1 MKALR
6 HTLLLLLM
14 ALTWASP
21 QPLAAQSAPTQTA
34 PVNKTPSR
42 LATENS
48 TIQRIRN
55 RGNLMIAGVLF
66 DYRPFGYLD
75 AQGEVTGFEVDLIR
89 AMADQWA
96 IDVQFVPV
104 TPSTRLQSLV
114 AGQIDLVAAAMPDT
128 IAAEAHIDFSQSY
141 FTDTPALLVRAATPT
156 TDLRVL
162 ANKTIAAIQSD
173 EATAE
178 LQTALAASATTA
190 TIIPF
195 QEYAPAVMALKAG
208 QADALLADRTYLTQV
223 AQTLPI
229 DTVLLPLAV
238 TQTYGIGVAQGDAY
252 FRNLIDAS
260 LVTLQER
267 GVLSSLYAKWFP
279 ERTVPH
285 LEEFPGQWPYT
296 FANSPSDLNLPAPS
310 RLRQIQTRGKLL
322 VGVAYDFAPFGFLG
336 DDGQPHG
343 FDIDLSH
350 ELARR
355 WLGNAEALEL
365 VRVTPATAIPLLMA
379 GQVDLVA
386 AALPLTWA
394 NRAQIDFSQS
404 YFYDGQSVLT
414 RTDSTIQTLADL
426 DQKLVAVVGGSN
438 INDLATLTGPL
449 IGVVTTD
456 MLAPTLLPFQ
466 ELRAAQQAL
475 QAGQV
480 DALIGSS
487 VALSQTVQSN
497 SDLRLALA
505 GFVRQPYAIGIPL
518 FDAELRDQVNLTLQ
532 AMQDDGTYP
541 TLYERW
547 FAPTPTLPLVTA
559 PAASPE
565 HTGIV
570 RQTLA
575 VIATVLPILA
585 ADATP
590 ASSVAEDR
598 ADAAAI
604 LQPTAT
610 PTAPAPG
617 LSAPILIATSTAAT
631 AVMSAAPTGI
641 AGVATITLRPGI
653 KVNARRGPT
662 ATAPIVEVLEGGT
675 TWPFLAVSP
684 DGAWIEVQLAGQV
697 QAWVAAQLILQ
708 PATTAA
714 AQATMPPTVTPTS
727 VAPAAT
733 PTPTPPLLFTTPL
746 THRVN
751 AADTLA
757 TIAKQ
762 YYGNQGLW
770 QLIYEA
776 NRDRIG
782 DDPNAIPVGAEL
794 IIPPPP

>member
-1 MKALR
+1 
-6 HTLLLLLM
+6 
-14 ALTWASP
+14 
-21 QPLAAQSAPTQTA
+21 
-34 PVNKTPSR
+34 
-42 LATENS
+42 
-48 TIQRIRN
+48 
-55 RGNLMIAGVLF
+55 MIAGVLF

-75 AQGEVTGFEVDLIR
+75 GQGKVTGFEVDLIR
-89 AMADQWA
+89 AIAEQWA

-104 TPSTRLQSLV
+104 TPSTRIQSLV
-114 AGQIDLVAAAMPDT
+114 AGQIDLIAAAMPDT

-141 FTDTPALLVRAATPT
+141 FTDTPALLVRATTPA
-156 TDLRVL
+156 TDLTAL

-173 EATAE
+173 EATAA
-178 LQTALAASATTA
+178 LQTALGAAATTA
-190 TIIPF
+190 TIMPF
-195 QEYAPAVMALKAG
+195 QEYGPAVMALKAG

-223 AQTLPI
+223 GQTLPI
-229 DTVLLPLAV
+229 DHVLLPLPV
-238 TQTYGIGVAQGDAY
+238 MQTYGIGVAQGDAY
-252 FRNLIDAS
+252 FRNLIDTTLLA
-260 LVTLQER
+260 LQEH
-267 GVLSSLYAKWFP
+267 GTLSTLYAKWFP
-279 ERTVPH
+279 EQTVPR
-285 LEEFPGQWPYT
+285 LEQLPGQWPYT
-296 FANSPSDLNLPAPS
+296 FATSPSDLTLPATS
-310 RLRQIQTRGKLL
+310 RLRQMQTRGKLL

-336 DDGQPHG
+336 DDSQPRG

-355 WLGNAEALEL
+355 WLGDAEALEL

-394 NRAQIDFSQS
+394 NRALIDFSQS

-414 RTDSTIQTLADL
+414 RPDSTIQTLADL
-426 DQKLVAVVGGSN
+426 DQKLVAGVGGSN
-438 INDLATLTGPL
+438 VNDLAAL
-449 IGVVTTD
+449 IGALTSIATTD
-456 MLAPTLLPFQ
+456 TPAPTLLPFQ

-475 QAGQV
+475 LAGQV

-497 SDLRLALA
+497 PGLKLAID

-532 AMQDDGTYP
+532 AMQDDGTYT

-547 FAPTPTLPLVTA
+547 FAPTPTLVRA
-559 PAASPE
+559 PTASPE

-585 ADATP
+585 ADTTP
-590 ASSVAEDR
+590 ATEPVGVVS
-598 ADAAAI
+598 AAI
-604 LQPTAT
+604 LRATAT
-610 PTAPAPG
+610 PTAPASS
-617 LSAPILIATSTAAT
+617 LSAPILVATSTAAT
-631 AVMSAAPTGI
+631 AVMSAAPTGAAGATTI
-641 AGVATITLRPGI
+641 ALRPGI

-675 TWPFLAVSP
+675 TWPFLGVSP

-714 AQATMPPTVTPTS
+714 LQATMPSTLSPPS
-727 VAPAAT
+727 VATAPT

-794 IIPPPP
+794 VIPPPP